1 MNNHLLFKQIKKEV
15 GAELN
20 KCSAHN
26 FDHVMRV
33 YNMALAISDGN
44 KIDADILKIACLLHD
59 IGGDKETAD
68 SSGHT
73 DHAIESSKR
82 ARKILKKFKIQEKKI
97 KLIQDCIVSHR
108 YRNNHMPKTLEAKI
122 LFDADK
128 LDSLGAIGIARA
140 FIWVGKNKAHIYKK
154 SRLDNY
160 ARKNLGKSYNGRIM
174 DKSKHS
180 PQLEYETKMKYLP
193 KKLYTPK
200 AKKIGQERLNY
211 FKKFLIRLEKEI
223 NGEL

>member
-1 MNNHLLFKQIKKEV
+1 MINNLLFQQIKKEV
-15 GAELN
+15 EAELK

-33 YNMALAISDGN
+33 YNMALAISDGK
-44 KIDADILKIACLLHD
+44 KIDTDILKIACLLHD

-68 SSGHT
+68 SSGNT

-82 ARKILKKFKIQEKKI
+82 ARKILKKFKIPEKKI
-97 KLIQDCIVSHR
+97 RLIQNCIISHR
-108 YRNNHMPKTLEAKI
+108 YRNNHKPKTLEAKI

-140 FIWVGKNKAHIYKK
+140 FVWVGKNKAHIYKK
-154 SRLDNY
+154 GRLDSY
-160 ARKNLGKSYNGRIM
+160 TRKNLGNSHNGRII

-200 AKKIGQERLNY
+200 AKKISQERLNY
-211 FKKFLIRLEKEI
+211 FKNFLIRLEKEI
-223 NGEL
+223 KGEL